1 MYIVLR
7 GSSFLQSK
15 LGPTKLGPRHVV
27 YCEGF
32 PLEIWGQFLHG
43 SFETQ
48 DGRYSTPGRP
58 TLSTLVR
65 YKSNTDV
72 FFPFSFLSL
81 SSVSPYIGL
90 AHRVPATHV

>member
-32 PLEIWGQFLHG
+32 LQEMLGQFLHG

-48 DGRYSTPGRP
+48 DGRYSTPSRP

-65 YKSNTDV
+65 IQNNTDV
-72 FFPFSFLSL
+72 FFSLFLFSLSL
-81 SSVSPYIGL
+81 SRQSVRI
-90 AHRVPATHV
+90 